1 MGGYRETQL
10 VEQFRFK
17 IKELERHLKNPTK
30 QSLIECSAILRAL
43 IISDKQGLLGEI
55 MRTAPGIN
63 VGKKKRLVRFRAAI
77 QADSHIRDVPSGGY
91 VHAIVQDDEISRM
104 SDKEYTLDEF
114 LKLPIVDVTFSD
126 GEAMTI
132 TVKCAIKFVANKL
145 GGVHFDFDSSDD
157 KDQVLYNLDEDY
169 QFRVAGSIVSHM
181 RGLSNIVLATCK
193 QVDDRLTKLG
203 Y

>member
-17 IKELERHLKNPTK
+17 IKELERHLKNPTQ

-43 IISDKQGLLGEI
+43 LLSDMGGLLCAI
-55 MRTAPGIN
+55 KRTVPGIN
-63 VGKKKRLVRFRAAI
+63 VGKKRSVRFRAAI
-77 QADSHIRDVPSGGY
+77 QANSHIRDVPSGGY

-114 LKLPIVDVTFSD
+114 LKLPVVDVTFSD

-193 QVDDRLTKLG
+193 RVDDRLIKLG